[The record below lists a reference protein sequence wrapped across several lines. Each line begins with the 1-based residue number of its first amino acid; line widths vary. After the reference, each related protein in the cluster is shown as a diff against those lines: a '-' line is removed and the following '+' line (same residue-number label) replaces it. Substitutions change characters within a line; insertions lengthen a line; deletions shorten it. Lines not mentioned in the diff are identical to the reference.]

1 MRKLLVTLLATI
13 ALPTVFNA
21 KETCNFVSEYY
32 PDVTIEVD
40 NLKGYFV
47 NGFGNLKYKNKP
59 MMRFHTGISNG
70 YGGQY
75 FHFYKL
81 EKDSEGKD
89 QYIKTG
95 KVVSIIGD
103 QVTTGTPKDKRKSG
117 KVKVFFPDL
126 GSGYYYSLSNY
137 SQPEKDGRF
146 GGRTKAMTAVLK
158 ASDGFFV
165 PDKIC
170 KEKFVYYRWD

>member
-13 ALPTVFNA
+13 ALPTVVNA

-40 NLKGYFV
+40 NIKGYFV

-81 EKDSEGKD
+81 EKDSEGKVRE
-89 QYIKTG
+89 ILWTSSKPRESRTA
-95 KVVSIIGD
+95 
-103 QVTTGTPKDKRKSG
+103 TTCR
-117 KVKVFFPDL
+117 
-126 GSGYYYSLSNY
+126 SN
-137 SQPEKDGRF
+137 
-146 GGRTKAMTAVLK
+146 V
-158 ASDGFFV
+158 
-165 PDKIC
+165 
-170 KEKFVYYRWD
+170 